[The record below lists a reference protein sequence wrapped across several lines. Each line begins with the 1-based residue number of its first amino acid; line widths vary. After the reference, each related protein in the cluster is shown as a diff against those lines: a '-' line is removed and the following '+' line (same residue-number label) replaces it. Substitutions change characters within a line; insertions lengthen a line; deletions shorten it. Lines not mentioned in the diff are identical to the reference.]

1 MLAHLKMELVKL
13 LLEILRLNGIPSETL
28 LLDLLDVIYET
39 SPPVVY
45 PDLKCSILIGC
56 PRHPEGHSIQFP
68 NFVLL

>member
-1 MLAHLKMELVKL
+1 MELVKL
-13 LLEILRLNGIPSETL
+13 LLEILRLNRIPSETL

-39 SPPVVY
+39 SPPLVY
-45 PDLKCSILIGC
+45 PDYPKCSILIGC